1 MQGKYINFPIYN
13 HKYLKIV
20 RKLITYCLSIF
31 IVALIAC
38 ENKTTE
44 PEVKDTPVVPKADT
58 ISETR
63 TVVQKAPVAS
73 HYQKVPDELNNWKF
87 AVEVYETKNR
97 FNYIVR
103 IQYKE
108 IRITD
113 SISIPNIGIEPSVQ
127 IQADNQPFSCTLGFP
142 DKKGNFNP
150 YYRASIKNEQLRFKK
165 IASYGVSVRVKS

>member
-1 MQGKYINFPIYN
+1 MVHSRFVY
-13 HKYLKIV
+13 YLLIIV
-20 RKLITYCLSIF
+20 VVFT
-31 IVALIAC
+31 AC
-38 ENKTTE
+38 ENKPVE
-44 PEVKDTPVVPKADT
+44 PEVKNPPIIQKADT

-63 TVVQKAPVAS
+63 SVVQKSPVAS

-97 FNYIVR
+97 FKYLIR

-113 SISIPNIGIEPSVQ
+113 SIIIPNIGIEPTVQ

-165 IASYGVSVRVKS
+165 VASYGVSVRVKS

>member
-1 MQGKYINFPIYN
+1 MNARIAN
-13 HKYLKIV
+13 YLLLIV
-20 RKLITYCLSIF
+20 LVFT
-31 IVALIAC
+31 AC
-38 ENKTTE
+38 ENK
-44 PEVKDTPVVPKADT
+44 PVGSEVKNPPIIHKADT

-63 TVVQKAPVAS
+63 SVVQKSPVAS

-97 FNYIVR
+97 FKYLVR

-113 SISIPNIGIEPSVQ
+113 SINIPNIGIEPSVQ
-127 IQADNQPFSCTLGFP
+127 IQADNQPFSCTIGFP

>member
-1 MQGKYINFPIYN
+1 MQAKYINFPIYKL
-13 HKYLKIV
+13 KYLKIV
-20 RKLITYCLSIF
+20 SKPITYCLFSLLAVF
-31 IVALIAC
+31 TAC
-38 ENKTTE
+38 ESKTKE
-44 PEVKDTPVVPKADT
+44 AEVKNSPIIQKVDT

-63 TVVQKAPVAS
+63 TMVQKSPVAS

-87 AVEVYETKNR
+87 AVEVYETRNR
-97 FNYIVR
+97 FNYLVR

-113 SISIPNIGIEPSVQ
+113 SINIPNIGIEPSVQ

-150 YYRASIKNEQLRFKK
+150 YYRASIKKEQLRFKK
-165 IASYGVSVRVKS
+165 VASYGVSVRVKS